1 MATFK
6 ERLQQLEDN
15 RIQRL
20 SLLQAE
26 KQLESEK
33 LKILNENIAVIRS
46 LEKRCLLLERRSAD
60 LGFQISAKR
69 SEIEAFNAKY
79 QASVLEFRVLKREL
93 DELEVREKER
103 DKFYDAKLLEMEEFK
118 ETVRRR
124 VLDARLEVETMRS
137 SVSKLRFTLKDLQDN
152 DGYINNSGIA
162 AAEKRNTELLAIK
175 EDLDKSL
182 TLNYQLRLLLQKQ
195 LQKILVSQNT
205 RPNG

>member
-137 SVSKLRFTLKDLQDN
+137 SVSKIFGLQDARGTRRN
-152 DGYINNSGIA
+152 CLPGYNKPKRSKWHNSSA
-162 AAEKRNTELLAIK
+162 TSNQT
-175 EDLDKSL
+175 
-182 TLNYQLRLLLQKQ
+182 
-195 LQKILVSQNT
+195 
-205 RPNG
+205 